1 MNPRTG
7 IFGGTFNPI
16 HCGHVGLSEW
26 LVREGWVDEVWWMVS
41 PQNPFKRNMQLLD
54 ERQRLEMAKLAAEGR
69 PDLKVSDFE
78 FSLPR
83 PSYTWFTLQALRA
96 AYPERTFSLII
107 GADNWAHFRQW
118 VRPDEI
124 MAHHQILVYPRA
136 GFPLRQDEM
145 PSGVQGVN
153 APLLTVS
160 STQIRR
166 MIRDGED
173 VSALLPAQVFA
184 YIKAHGLYSS
194 DARKA

>member
-1 MNPRTG
+1 
-7 IFGGTFNPI
+7 
-16 HCGHVGLSEW
+16 
-26 LVREGWVDEVWWMVS
+26 
-41 PQNPFKRNMQLLD
+41 MQLLD
-54 ERQRLEMAKLAAEGR
+54 ERQRLEMGEARPQKGR

-136 GFPLRQDEM
+136 GFPLRQDEIAVGRARGKR
-145 PSGVQGVN
+145 SL
-153 APLLTVS
+153 AY
-160 STQIRR
+160 
-166 MIRDGED
+166 GE
-173 VSALLPAQVFA
+173 F
-184 YIKAHGLYSS
+184 HS
-194 DARKA
+194 DSPHD